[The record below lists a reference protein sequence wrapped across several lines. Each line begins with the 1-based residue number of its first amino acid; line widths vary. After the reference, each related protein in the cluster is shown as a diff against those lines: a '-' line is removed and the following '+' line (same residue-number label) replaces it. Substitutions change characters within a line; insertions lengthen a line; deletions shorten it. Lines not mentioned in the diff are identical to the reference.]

1 MKRVSFSLAE
11 TYEADVI
18 KKYQH
23 LKKCSFS
30 AAIKE
35 CLKLGAPVLNRI
47 NENIA
52 AITDIEDKLRQFFNE
67 EPFVQRTK
75 PEMNRPGNPGD

>member
-23 LKKCSFS
+23 LKNVHFQQR
-30 AAIKE
+30 
-35 CLKLGAPVLNRI
+35 LKSV
-47 NENIA
+47 
-52 AITDIEDKLRQFFNE
+52 
-67 EPFVQRTK
+67 
-75 PEMNRPGNPGD
+75 

>member
-52 AITDIEDKLRQFFNE
+52 AITDIEISYVSFLMRNHLCNGQSLK
-67 EPFVQRTK
+67 
-75 PEMNRPGNPGD
+75 

>member
-1 MKRVSFSLAE
+1 MMKRVSFSLAE

-18 KKYQH
+18 KKYQY

-35 CLKLGAPVLNRI
+35 CLKLGKVRI
-47 NENIA
+47 SGEI
-52 AITDIEDKLRQFFNE
+52 LL
-67 EPFVQRTK
+67 
-75 PEMNRPGNPGD
+75 G